1 MLRFWILVYTICLFF
16 QSQGKA
22 LAVTPSASLQ
32 PWSDQSHL
40 VLPNKGWLLF
50 PQVLIHP
57 KDLDA
62 ERLKS
67 GIPLENYIGLW
78 SNVPDIQPFAQ
89 GVATYRLRV
98 HIPGLAGQS
107 VFLRSRDF
115 LRSARIFV
123 NGVELTQVGRV
134 SAQAE
139 DFVPSKAYIFQN
151 FTAPSDDLELVLHVA
166 DFAGLSG
173 GIWAPISMYG
183 QTSGVYQMQKDLL
196 VVSGVLVTNLSLS
209 VYFLFLFFTYRQ
221 RKSLLYAGLFLLS
234 SAIFNFLTGDIRMMS
249 RLYEFISYAA
259 HTRSEKAFS
268 ILSSISILLF
278 LASLFPLDFPRRIN
292 RIFTTFY
299 LIMLVLMLGLP
310 LIMAE
315 QVDAILGLSFLF
327 LSAYI
332 FISSVRALS
341 NRRVGSKLWFFGILT
356 FMASMMID
364 FGKFQ
369 ALINYP
375 SVSHLGQLVF
385 TLVQAM
391 VVIQQLSK
399 DDRQKRHAYEQLAK
413 VFYPH
418 QLNKMIAGHILED
431 TMPQGTTEACV
442 LCFDIVSSSTLEHS
456 EARALF
462 GQIFAHCH
470 EALMEGYDQD
480 AMVSNGYR
488 IKEVGDGFYCS
499 VGFPFAPPPGK
510 NPFDLAL
517 ELALRFVEIFDEITL
532 NQQVKRPLQCSIGIA
547 YDTVEAYFAD
557 AGTKSYD
564 IFGRAVIL
572 SNRYEDLR
580 RSFFGKEMQVNVI
593 VVQEKVF
600 HQLSPLNQSR
610 LQAFDISDHPFRI
623 RDDVNARRFFYWAE
637 PSRNVFSRNME
648 VAG

>member
-1 MLRFWILVYTICLFF
+1 MLRFWILASTIFLFF
-16 QSQGKA
+16 QSQRKI

-40 VLPNKGWLLF
+40 VLPAKGWLLF
-50 PQVLIHP
+50 PQVLLDP
-57 KDLDA
+57 KEINP

-67 GIPLENYIGLW
+67 GVPLDNYIGLW

-89 GVATYRLRV
+89 GAATYYLHV
-98 HIPGLAGQS
+98 NVPGLAGQS

-123 NGVELTQVGRV
+123 NGVELAEVGKV
-134 SAQAE
+134 SPQLE
-139 DFVPSKAYIFQN
+139 GFVPSKAYIFQN

-166 DFAGLSG
+166 DFTGLSG
-173 GIWAPISMYG
+173 GIWAPISIYG
-183 QTSGVYQMQKDLL
+183 QTSGIYQMQKDLL

-234 SAIFNFLTGDIRMMS
+234 SAIFNFLTGDIRMIS
-249 RLYEFISYAA
+249 SLYEFMGYGV

-268 ILSSISILLF
+268 ILGSVTMLF
-278 LASLFPLDFPRRIN
+278 FLTNLFPLDFPTAIN
-292 RIFTTFY
+292 RIFVAFY
-299 LIMLVLMLGLP
+299 FIMLSLMLGLP
-310 LIMAE
+310 LLLAE
-315 QVDAILGLSFLF
+315 QLDAILGLSFLCMGPY
-327 LSAYI
+327 L
-332 FISSVRALS
+332 FICSVRALY

-356 FMASMMID
+356 FMTAMMID

-369 ALINYP
+369 TLINYP
-375 SVSHLGQLVF
+375 SISHLGQLVF

-391 VVIQQLSK
+391 VVTQQLSR

-418 QLNKMIAGHILED
+418 QLNKMIAGDSLED
-431 TMPQGTTEACV
+431 TMPQGTTKACV

-456 EARALF
+456 EARKLF
-462 GQIFAHCH
+462 GQIFSQCH
-470 EALMEGYDQD
+470 AALMEGYDQE
-480 AMVSNGYR
+480 ALVANGYR

-499 VGFPFAPPPGK
+499 IGFPFAPPPGK

-532 NQQVKRPLQCSIGIA
+532 HQQVQRPLQCSIGIA

-600 HQLSPLNQSR
+600 HLLSPANQGR

-623 RDDVNARRFFYWAE
+623 RDDVDARRFFYWAE
-637 PSRNVFSRNME
+637 PRRNVSPRNMDE
-648 VAG
+648 AG